1 MSDNP
6 VVHFEMPYDDSA
18 RMRAFYE
25 AAFGWKMNPLGPEM
39 GNYVVAHT
47 AETDAQNMVTQ
58 KGAINGGFA
67 PRSEGYDRTNLVIGV
82 ADITAAMAAVRNA
95 GGEVLGE
102 PVEIPGIGQYVNF
115 TDTEGNRMSLLQ
127 PESG

>member
-6 VVHFEMPYDDSA
+6 VVHFEMPYDDGA

-25 AAFGWKMNPLGPEM
+25 AAFGWTMVPLGADM
-39 GNYVVAHT
+39 GEYVVART
-47 AETDAQNMVTQ
+47 AETDADNMVTQ

-67 PRSEGYDRTNLVIGV
+67 PRGSENDRTNLVIAV
-82 ADITAAMAAVRNA
+82 ADIRAAMAAVRDA
-95 GGEVLGE
+95 GGTVHGK

-115 TDTEGNRMSLLQ
+115 TDTEGNRLSVLQ
-127 PESG
+127 PKM